1 MTGKKK
7 SGGGL
12 WILIAA
18 LLILAAAAGGY
29 FLAEKYK
36 TGPAPEDPAGQN
48 VTGTDN
54 TAAQPAGVS
63 YTALNMTPVDLLFV
77 TNSETG
83 RIERILIEILSCT
96 SGKLDFI
103 GIDTDVSCTMSA
115 KLYGELT
122 PDNTELPQ
130 TVTFSE
136 LYRYYH
142 NDKAYD
148 AGRRIISEL
157 INFNILYYTAVEDT
171 VFEEFMYY
179 RGSGET
185 AEAGF
190 RLNADE
196 LKAKTYGTEGSVK
209 GALETAF
216 KDAVTNW
223 SVADRLR
230 YLEVY
235 DALTKADVSFEA
247 APVNVKN
254 ESTSLD
260 TVGTGAVL
268 YRILY

>member
-1 MTGKKK
+1 M
-7 SGGGL
+7 
-12 WILIAA
+12 IAA

-63 YTALNMTPVDLLFV
+63 YMALNMTPVDLLFV

-171 VFEEFMYY
+171 VFDEFMYY
-179 RGSGET
+179 RGSGEA

-190 RLNADE
+190 RLDPEE
-196 LKAKTYGTEGSVK
+196 LKSKAYGTEGSVK
-209 GALETAF
+209 GALEAAF
-216 KDAVTNW
+216 KDAVSNW

-235 DALTKADVSFEA
+235 DSLTKADVTFEA

-260 TVGTGAVL
+260 TVGTGAIL